1 MIVGS
6 HVQPLRAQ
14 TKISRSKEPQILSV
28 CIPSRPH
35 RIGQPIRHLFCF
47 AGLGV
52 AHKNCVIHRTQTAG
66 VRNPLRVR
74 TPDGIE
80 RALRHHP
87 GIAADDFCFAARN
100 IEHPDMQSRVR
111 EDELLRIRRPGWR
124 VIMRRMFEHD
134 LARRRQSV
142 LRFDVQAILARL
154 VAEIRNEFSI
164 RRPCGIAFGRT
175 ARIG

>member
-52 AHKNCVIHRTQTAG
+52 ATYRLVSYWLPI
-66 VRNPLRVR
+66 PLGAASYLSLRFWTHPAAARAEMQRAV
-74 TPDGIE
+74 E
-80 RALRHHP
+80 RARQEA
-87 GIAADDFCFAARN
+87 G
-100 IEHPDMQSRVR
+100 Q
-111 EDELLRIRRPGWR
+111 
-124 VIMRRMFEHD
+124 
-134 LARRRQSV
+134 ARRDGAV
-142 LRFDVQAILARL
+142 I
-154 VAEIRNEFSI
+154 I
-164 RRPCGIAFGRT
+164 P
-175 ARIG
+175 